1 MQKSYRN
8 YALLFIAISTVF
20 RIFWASQLE
29 FGNDEVYYWLYAK
42 YPDISHFDH
51 PGMVG
56 FFIQFFSFN
65 LFFDTEL
72 VLRLAAILPISIAMY
87 VVYLIGVFIKDE
99 FIGFLSV
106 LLFNISIYG
115 LIISG
120 TFILP
125 DAPMVLFWLL
135 SFYFLIQVIPE
146 LPEKSSTLK
155 LFLGFLCVGLAIYS
169 KYQAVYLLIGAFVY
183 VLFFNRKWL
192 KKGKF
197 YLAFIFPLFSV
208 LLILYWNYQ
217 NDFISYKFH
226 NNRVSFFN
234 LSFNKDA
241 FLREILG
248 QLIYNNPYVF
258 VSILLM
264 LVAFFRNKFVF
275 DTKITNFFLL
285 FSLPLIATTIYL
297 SISRDTLP
305 HWSGVSY
312 LTLIPLL
319 AVYISNH
326 KNIQRNLIRGFCFL
340 LILLSVVTIEINNG
354 WFLPT
359 PKSAKKETLGK
370 QDALMDLYGW
380 QQTSE
385 KVSKVLND
393 KKLTHLPIISE
404 KWFPAAHIHYYI
416 ARPNNMLVYGVG
428 DLPAIHK
435 YYWIN
440 KKQPPLKNKEVLYIT
455 DSRNFKN
462 PEEIFNQYDEFQLV
476 KTISITRNKKVVKNV
491 FIYLLMKD

>member
-1 MQKSYRN
+1 MQKTYQK
-8 YALLFIAISTVF
+8 YTLLVIAISSLF
-20 RIFWASQLE
+20 RIFWATQLN

-56 FFIQFFSFN
+56 YFIQLFTIN
-65 LFFDTEL
+65 LYFDSEL
-72 VLRLAAILPISIAMY
+72 AIRLAAILPISLAMY
-87 VVYLIGVFIKDE
+87 VTYLIGAYLKNE
-99 FIGFLSV
+99 FVGFLSV

-115 LIISG
+115 LLISG

-125 DAPMVLFWLL
+125 DAPLTLFWLL

-146 LPEKSSTLK
+146 MPEKASTLK
-155 LFLGFLCVGLAIYS
+155 LFLGFLCIALAIYS
-169 KYQAVYLLIGAFVY
+169 KYQAVYLLFGVSLY
-183 VLFFNRKWL
+183 VIVFNRKWL
-192 KKGKF
+192 KKRTF
-197 YLAFIFPLFSV
+197 YLAFIFPILSI
-208 LLILYWNYQ
+208 LLIFYWNYL

-226 NNRVSFFN
+226 NNRVSFFS

-248 QLIYNNPYVF
+248 QFLYTNPYIF
-258 VSILLM
+258 VTILLM
-264 LVAFFRNKFVF
+264 LIAFFKKKFNF
-275 DTKITNFFLL
+275 NAKLTYFFLL

-319 AVYISNH
+319 AVYISNQ
-326 KNIQRNLIRGFCFL
+326 KNIQRNLIRGFSFL
-340 LILLSVVTIEINNG
+340 LILLTFVTLEINNG
-354 WFLPT
+354 WFLPVPT
-359 PKSAKKETLGK
+359 SAKKETLSR

-380 QQTSE
+380 QQASD
-385 KVSKVLND
+385 KVSAFLKD
-393 KKLTHLPIISE
+393 KNLTHLPIISE
-404 KWFPAAHIHYYI
+404 KWFPAAHIHYYV
-416 ARPNNMLVYGVG
+416 ARPNQMLVYGVG
-428 DLPAIHK
+428 ELPAIHK

-440 KKQPPLKNKEVLYIT
+440 KQQPVLKNKEVLFIT

-462 PEEIFNQYDEFQLV
+462 PEEIFKQYDEFQLL
-476 KTISITRNKKVVKNV
+476 KTIVITRNKKAVKNV
-491 FIYLLMKD
+491 FIYLLKKD

>member
-1 MQKSYRN
+1 MQISYRN
-8 YALLFIAISTVF
+8 YTLLLIAISTLF

-56 FFIQFFSFN
+56 FFIQFFSLN
-65 LFFDTEL
+65 LFFDAEL
-72 VLRLAAILPISIAMY
+72 AIRLAAIIPISISMY
-87 VVYLIGVFIKDE
+87 VVFLIGRFLKDDVVGFI
-99 FIGFLSV
+99 SV

-125 DAPMVLFWLL
+125 DAPMVLFWLM
-135 SFYFLIQVIPE
+135 SFYFLIQVILKSPE
-146 LPEKSSTLK
+146 NSSSLK
-155 LFLGFLCVGLAIYS
+155 LFLGFLCIGLAIYS
-169 KYQAVYLLIGAFVY
+169 KYQAVYLLLGVSLY

-192 KKGKF
+192 QKWTF
-197 YLAFIFPLFSV
+197 YLAFIFP
-208 LLILYWNYQ
+208 ILAFLAIFYWNYQ

-226 NNRVSFFN
+226 NNRVSFFS
-234 LSFNKDA
+234 LSFNKDS

-248 QLIYNNPYVF
+248 QFVYNNPYIF
-258 VSILLM
+258 FSIVLM
-264 LVAFFRNKFVF
+264 LIAYFKKKFLFDSKIVSFFF
-275 DTKITNFFLL
+275 L

-305 HWSGVSY
+305 HWSGVAY
-312 LTLIPLL
+312 LTLLPLI
-319 AVYISNH
+319 AVYISNQ
-326 KNIQRNLIRGFCFL
+326 KNIKRNLIRGFSFL
-340 LILLSVVTIEINNG
+340 TILLSFITLEINNG
-354 WFLPT
+354 WILPT
-359 PKSAKKETLGK
+359 QKSEIKETLGR

-380 QQTSE
+380 QQASE
-385 KVSKVLND
+385 KVSKVLVD

-404 KWFPAAHIHYYI
+404 KWFPAAHIDYYI

-428 DLPAIHK
+428 DLQSIHK

-440 KKQPPLKNKEVLYIT
+440 KEHPELNNKVLYIT
-455 DSRNFKN
+455 DSRNYKN
-462 PEEIFNQYDEFQLV
+462 PKEIFVDFDEFSLV
-476 KTISITRNKKVVKNV
+476 KTIPIFRNKKAVKNV
-491 FIYLLMKD
+491 FIYLLMKK

>member
-8 YALLFIAISTVF
+8 CALLLIAISALF

-56 FFIQFFSFN
+56 FFIQLFSFN

-72 VLRLAAILPISIAMY
+72 VIRLAAILPISLAMY
-87 VVYLIGVFIKDE
+87 VLFLIGNYIKDE
-99 FIGFLSV
+99 FVGFLSV

-135 SFYFLIQVIPE
+135 SVYFLIQVLPKS
-146 LPEKSSTLK
+146 PEKAHTLK
-155 LFLGFLCVGLAIYS
+155 LILGFLCIGLAVYS
-169 KYQAVYLLIGAFVY
+169 KYQAIYLLVGVCLY

-192 KKGKF
+192 QKIQF
-197 YLAFIFPLFSV
+197 YLAFTFPISAL
-208 LLILYWNYQ
+208 LLIFYWNYQ

-226 NNRVSFFN
+226 NNRVSFFS
-234 LSFNKDA
+234 LSFNKDS

-258 VSILLM
+258 VSIVLM
-264 LVAFFRNKFVF
+264 MVAIVKKKFLF
-275 DTKITNFFLL
+275 NAKITSFFLL

-297 SISRDTLP
+297 SFSRDTLP

-312 LTLIPLL
+312 LTLMPLL
-319 AVYISNH
+319 AVYISNQ

-340 LILLSVVTIEINNG
+340 LLLLSLLTLEINNG

-359 PKSAKKETLGK
+359 SKSEKKETLGK
-370 QDALMDLYGW
+370 NDALMDLYGW
-380 QQTSE
+380 QQASE
-385 KVSKVLND
+385 KVSKVLVD
-393 KKLTHLPIISE
+393 YQLTHLPIVSE
-404 KWFPAAHIHYYI
+404 KWFPAAHIDYYI

-428 DLPAIHK
+428 ELPAIHK

-440 KKQPPLKNKEVLYIT
+440 KKHPKLNDQKVLYIS
-455 DSRNFKN
+455 DSRNYKN
-462 PEEIFNQYDEFQLV
+462 PEEIFTQFDEFQLIE
-476 KTISITRNKKVVKNV
+476 TIEIIRNKKAVKNV
-491 FIYLLMKD
+491 FIYVMLKH

>member
-8 YALLFIAISTVF
+8 YALLFIAISTLF

-56 FFIQFFSFN
+56 LFIQLFSFN

-72 VLRLAAILPISIAMY
+72 VIRLAAILPISIAIY
-87 VVYLIGVFIKDE
+87 IVYLIGVYIKDE
-99 FIGFLSV
+99 FVGFLSV

-146 LPEKSSTLK
+146 LPEKASTLK
-155 LFLGFLCVGLAIYS
+155 LFLGFLSIGLAIYS
-169 KYQAVYLLIGAFVY
+169 KYQAIYLLVGVFFY
-183 VLFFNRKWL
+183 VLFFNKKWL
-192 KKGKF
+192 KKGRF
-197 YLAFIFPLFSV
+197 YLAFVFPLLSV
-208 LLILYWNYQ
+208 LLIFYWNYQ
-217 NDFISYKFH
+217 NDYISYKFH

-248 QLIYNNPYVF
+248 QLVYNNPYVF
-258 VSILLM
+258 VSIILMIIAIVKKKLLFN
-264 LVAFFRNKFVF
+264 A
-275 DTKITNFFLL
+275 KITSFFLL

-297 SISRDTLP
+297 SISRDTLA

-312 LTLIPLL
+312 LTLMPLL
-319 AVYISNH
+319 AVYISNR
-326 KNIQRNLIRGFCFL
+326 KNIQRKLIRGFCFL
-340 LILLSVVTIEINNG
+340 LLLLSLVTLEINNG
-354 WFLPT
+354 WFLPAS
-359 PKSAKKETLGK
+359 KSEKKETLGK
-370 QDALMDLYGW
+370 NDALMDLYGW
-380 QQTSE
+380 QQASE
-385 KVSKVLND
+385 KVSKVLVD
-393 KKLTHLPIISE
+393 HQLTHLPIVSE
-404 KWFPAAHIHYYI
+404 KWFPAAHIDYYI

-428 DLPAIHK
+428 ELPAIHK

-440 KKQPPLKNKEVLYIT
+440 KEHPKLNDQKVLYIT
-455 DSRNFKN
+455 DSRNYKN
-462 PEEIFNQYDEFQLV
+462 PEEIFTQFDEFQLI
-476 KTISITRNKKVVKNV
+476 KTIEITRNKKVVKNV
-491 FIYLLMKD
+491 FIYVMLKH

>member
-8 YALLFIAISTVF
+8 YALLLIAISTFF

-72 VLRLAAILPISIAMY
+72 VIRLAAILPISIAMY
-87 VVYLIGVFIKDE
+87 IVYLIGVYIKDE
-99 FIGFLSV
+99 FVGFLSV

-146 LPEKSSTLK
+146 LPEKSSALK

-169 KYQAVYLLIGAFVY
+169 KYQAVYLLIGVCFY
-183 VLFFNRKWL
+183 TLFFNRKWL
-192 KKGKF
+192 RKGTF
-197 YLAFIFPLFSV
+197 YLAFIFPVLSI
-208 LLILYWNYQ
+208 LLIFYWNYQ

-226 NNRVSFFN
+226 NNRVSFLN

-248 QLIYNNPYVF
+248 QFLYTNPYIF
-258 VSILLM
+258 VSIILM
-264 LVAFFRNKFVF
+264 LIAFFKKKSIFN
-275 DTKITNFFLL
+275 TKLTYFFLL

-312 LTLIPLL
+312 LTLLPLL
-319 AVYISNH
+319 AVYISH
-326 KNIQRNLIRGFCFL
+326 QKNIQRNLIRGFCFL
-340 LILLSVVTIEINNG
+340 MIVFTFVTLEINNG
-354 WFLPT
+354 WFLPIPT
-359 PKSAKKETLGK
+359 SAKKETLSS

-380 QQTSE
+380 QQASE
-385 KVSKVLND
+385 KVSKFLVA
-393 KKLTHLPIISE
+393 KKLTHLPIVSE

-416 ARPNNMLVYGVG
+416 ARPNQMLVYGVG
-428 DLPAIHK
+428 DLSAIHK

-440 KKQPPLKNKEVLYIT
+440 KQQPILKNKEVLFIT
-455 DSRNFKN
+455 DSRNYKN
-462 PEEIFNQYDEFQLV
+462 PEEIFNENDDFQLL
-476 KTISITRNKKVVKNV
+476 KTIAITRNKKAVKNV
-491 FIYLLMKD
+491 FIYLLIKD